1 MADHSVALVD
11 PANLLLELTPDSSDV
26 GVVLVSAADLVYAPA
41 SVENLDSGVVVVSP
55 SDLIYVIDMEGG
67 GAEETVVNRVWD
79 TVAGDF
85 VRWVTAGADSAGASY
100 PGPGTFGV
108 DTSDYVV
115 ETVKYARV

>member
-85 VRWVTAGADSAGASY
+85 VRWVTAGADSGGASY

-115 ETVKYARV
+115 ETTKYNRL